1 MSFDAAKVL
10 GELPEATG
18 VMKGEGEETF
28 AQLAGYYVDKLCEKG
43 TDSGK
48 ILPDGQACLENIPG
62 LVFRLPDGSLADT
75 GRCV

>member
-28 AQLAGYYVDKLCEKG
+28 AQLAGYYVDKLCKKG
-43 TDSGK
+43 TDSRYYWRYRKWKDHSGK
-48 ILPDGQACLENIPG
+48 SDLQIL
-62 LVFRLPDGSLADT
+62 
-75 GRCV
+75 